1 MDVELKQLADE
12 LKAIQAKINQA
23 IGSRDAILK
32 RMKDDFGVSSL
43 EEAKVKLT
51 ELSASIAES
60 KLKYDK
66 LKEEYQACQ
75 K

>member
-1 MDVELKQLADE
+1 MDAELKKLTDD

-43 EEAKVKLT
+43 EEARQKID
-51 ELSASIAES
+51 ELSVKITES
-60 KLKYDK
+60 KARYQQ
-66 LKEEYQACQ
+66 LKEEYQQCLS
-75 K
+75 